1 MCMMCHGLF
10 RRTFGVN
17 MVSGIF
23 INSMRFIV
31 VLLNA
36 MPIYLMNYE
45 MNEWMTNKIDCKL
58 IKVLFNFLV
67 FMTLLS
73 YAMASF
79 KRPKVIPQTSPPDQN
94 MYCQMCRNWKP
105 QRTHHCSIC
114 NICVPK
120 MDHHCPWLGNCVGY
134 HNFKAF
140 FLFCFYQAVSSN
152 NNDAF

>member
-1 MCMMCHGLF
+1 MTMCMMCHGLF

-105 QRTHHCSIC
+105 
-114 NICVPK
+114 
-120 MDHHCPWLGNCVGY
+120 
-134 HNFKAF
+134 
-140 FLFCFYQAVSSN
+140 
-152 NNDAF
+152 